1 MARKQYHHGNLK
13 QAIIEE
19 ALVQL
24 NLVGAENLSFREIAK
39 KLGVVSSAPYNHFKS
54 KRQLYKELINI
65 GINLLLE
72 RMNNEKNK
80 KISPAEKL
88 FHSAKAYL
96 KFSLDEKELFLLM
109 FSSNNLEIKNLI
121 NLISTQFLDI
131 VEEKFKDGKRMRITE
146 KGAAITAWSMVH
158 GLAKLANN
166 ETLEA
171 IEEQSSLKIDGIFTQ
186 MSAIWGRGVS
196 S

>member
-72 RMNNEKNK
+72 LMNNEKNK
-80 KISPAEKL
+80 KISPADKL
-88 FHSAKAYL
+88 FYSAKAYL

-158 GLAKLANN
+158 GLAKLANK

>member
-88 FHSAKAYL
+88 SHSAKAYL

-166 ETLEA
+166 ETLEV

>member
-24 NLVGAENLSFREIAK
+24 NLVGSENLSFREIAK

-54 KRQLYKELINI
+54 KKQLYKELINI
-65 GINLLLE
+65 GIKLLLE
-72 RMNNEKNK
+72 QMNNEKNK
-80 KISPAEKL
+80 KILPAEKL

-96 KFSLDEKELFLLM
+96 KFSIDEKELFLLM

-121 NLISTQFLDI
+121 RLISTQFLDI

>member
-1 MARKQYHHGNLK
+1 MSRKQYHHGNLK

-54 KRQLYKELINI
+54 KSQLYKELINI

-80 KISPAEKL
+80 TISPAEKL

-121 NLISTQFLDI
+121 NLISIQFLDI

>member
-54 KRQLYKELINI
+54 KKQLYKELINI
-65 GINLLLE
+65 GIKLLLK

-80 KISPAEKL
+80 QILPAEKL

-96 KFSLDEKELFLLM
+96 KFSIDEKELFLLM

>member
-1 MARKQYHHGNLK
+1 
-13 QAIIEE
+13 
-19 ALVQL
+19 
-24 NLVGAENLSFREIAK
+24 
-39 KLGVVSSAPYNHFKS
+39 
-54 KRQLYKELINI
+54 
-65 GINLLLE
+65 
-72 RMNNEKNK
+72 
-80 KISPAEKL
+80 
-88 FHSAKAYL
+88 
-96 KFSLDEKELFLLM
+96 M

-121 NLISTQFLDI
+121 NLISIQFLDI

-171 IEEQSSLKIDGIFTQ
+171 IEEQSSLKIDGIFSQ